1 MEELITGNGFI
12 EKMRESLWGNMEDE
26 EALRRGLITDLDRLH
41 GEKAIR
47 RSQAARIAHHTL
59 LYRGEPDEAD
69 WSAAR
74 GLKDLYS
81 CSTCVNHIAQVFA
94 KGIMEEQTK
103 GLFGVDECI
112 TCSQAQ
118 ETIRRIAD
126 KSFRRV
132 PKRSDVPGKVRFLQ
146 EGEAQR
152 MLGEDR
158 RILLVD
164 VRSRKDYAQ
173 GHRQGSVNVPLKDL
187 ALNPRMIC
195 ADTQAVIFL
204 YCARGYQSALA
215 AGLLVDAGYK
225 NVSVIPGL
233 QEAEG
238 EYGGIS

>member
-1 MEELITGNGFI
+1 MEE
-12 EKMRESLWGNMEDE
+12 
-26 EALRRGLITDLDRLH
+26 
-41 GEKAIR
+41 
-47 RSQAARIAHHTL
+47 
-59 LYRGEPDEAD
+59 
-69 WSAAR
+69 
-74 GLKDLYS
+74 
-81 CSTCVNHIAQVFA
+81 CVTCR
-94 KGIMEEQTK
+94 
-103 GLFGVDECI
+103 
-112 TCSQAQ
+112 QAQ

-132 PKRSDVPGKVRFLQ
+132 PKRSDVPEKVRFLQ

-215 AGLLVDAGYK
+215 AGLLADAGYK